1 MAYELCEKLAEQ
13 GDPVP
18 DIAIAGGL
26 STEDHIFK
34 ALAMGAPHVKAV
46 CMGRGLMIPGFV
58 GDNIQNWL
66 KEGPESLPKTVKQ
79 FGHKPDQIFE
89 TYEDLCDEFGR
100 EEVESMP
107 LGGIAVYTFADK
119 LKVGLQQLM
128 AGSRNYNLSTISR
141 DDVMALTR
149 QAAEV
154 SGLPYV
160 TEAYRDEAMEII
172 SG

>member
-1 MAYELCEKLAEQ
+1 
-13 GDPVP
+13 
-18 DIAIAGGL
+18 
-26 STEDHIFK
+26 
-34 ALAMGAPHVKAV
+34 MGAPHVKAV

-58 GDNIQNWL
+58 GDNIENWL
-66 KEGPESLPKTVKQ
+66 ESGPESLPKTVKKY
-79 FGHKPDQIFE
+79 GHKADQIFE
-89 TYEDLCDEFGR
+89 TYEDLCDEYGR
-100 EEVESMP
+100 STVEDMP
-107 LGGIAVYTFADK
+107 LGGIGIYTFVDK

-128 AGSRNYNLSTISR
+128 AGSRNYVLSTISR

-160 TEAYRDEAMEII
+160 TEAYREEAMEII